1 MELAEVIGHLAVLR
15 RFPVEPLGGETP
27 SELVV
32 GPEGAVG
39 DRIFELIDGETG
51 SPLTTES
58 APSLLS
64 YSARF
69 LEDLVAR
76 DLPAWMR
83 VRTPDGKEFP
93 LEDPEWVTDASRRLD
108 RPLTLRPREPESP
121 EHRVL
126 HLLSR
131 PTLRLLERA
140 YGAPF
145 DPLWF
150 RSNFLVELT
159 EARAFEEDF
168 WIGGQVRIG
177 DTLCEVFAPSHGC
190 LALARS
196 AESPAGDF
204 RMVEGLMKVRGGSLG
219 VCVRAVA
226 GQRIRVA
233 DPVSLVH

>member
-15 RFPVEPLGGETP
+15 RFPVEPLGGEAP

-32 GPEGAVG
+32 GPEGAIG
-39 DRIFELIDGETG
+39 DRIFELVDGETG
-51 SPLTTES
+51 RPLTTES
-58 APSLLS
+58 TPSLLS

-76 DLPAWMR
+76 DLTAWMR
-83 VRTPDGKEFP
+83 VRTPEGREFP
-93 LEDPEWVTDASRRLD
+93 LDDPDWVGDASRRVD
-108 RPLTLRPREPESP
+108 RPLRLRPREAGSP

-131 PTLRLLERA
+131 PTLRLIERA

-150 RSNFLVELT
+150 RSNFLVELP
-159 EARAFEEDF
+159 EARAFEEDS

-177 DTLCEVFAPSHGC
+177 DTLCEVFAPSRGC
-190 LALARS
+190 FALARA
-196 AESPAGDF
+196 AESSAGDLG
-204 RMVEGLMKVRGGSLG
+204 MVEGLMKVRGGSLG
-219 VCVRAVA
+219 VCVRTVS